1 MLLSAYIGK
10 QCEASNVRFFLND
23 FKEELIANNYEINI
37 NTDENGKFTS
47 IIKCNYHAFW
57 YFYIRVCS

>member
-1 MLLSAYIGK
+1 MLLSSYIGK

-47 IIKCNYHAFW
+47 IIKCN
-57 YFYIRVCS
+57 